1 MKLDVKPN
9 DCKFIVNKEKGKVVC
24 IIPNTD
30 TMFLEYINEEADDCA
45 WYPISA
51 YIMKEKELMA
61 LRMPK
66 SFHGVATCASTDTF
80 NEELGKQLAF
90 YRAKTKLV
98 DSFFRRTRAFID
110 TMDNR
115 LNRLVDELNN
125 YGEKVDKNLNALG
138 VKIEGLMNENSKG
151 TN

>member
-24 IIPNTD
+24 IIPDTD
-30 TMFLEYINEEADDCA
+30 MMFFEYIDEADNYS
-45 WYPISA
+45 WYPIASD
-51 YIMKEKELMA
+51 IMKAKEILM
-61 LRMPK
+61 LQMPK
-66 SFHGVATCASTDTF
+66 SFRGVATCASTDTF

-98 DSFFRRTRAFID
+98 NSFFKRTRAFID

-115 LNRLVDELNN
+115 LNRLVDEVNN
-125 YGEKVDKNLNALG
+125 YGEKVDRNLNALDN
-138 VKIEGLMNENSKG
+138 KIEGLINENSKG